1 MHKSVVS
8 RLASALH
15 DWGMIEKDSQT
26 RKLRIGEGAFRV
38 GSLFSQ
44 RGNLVRIATPH
55 MEKLVAATGQSSHLS
70 ILEGLRFLVVAT
82 VESPSALRVIMR
94 LGERRPLHCTAAGKL
109 FLANS
114 DELLDAVLAGK
125 LESFTPQTLTL
136 PAKLR
141 KVVAAIQ
148 KKRSRGMPAKAA
160 SGRARWRHRS
170 TTEAAGWSPR
180 CRLSTRSASWTAAS
194 ARALVRLRRRPR
206 SISHLS
212 SGTGP
217 SGCRGPTRS
226 GRDHN
231 RASTLPPP
239 KKIAA
244 ESRAMPGG
252 WIMIGEDLT
261 KSMSR
266 RCALAA
272 LGQAGRKDGNQAR
285 KLTTMPPSSKSTVG
299 IVVKAQ
305 SEQQD
310 GRLCSLN
317 QSMRLLLSG
326 CTRDCH

>member
-1 MHKSVVS
+1 MDETLPRKTVDKAMRILQAFSAAQPEFSVGELSERLGMHKSVVS

-148 KKRSRGMPAKAA
+148 KKEIAWNAGESSIGAGAVAA
-160 SGRARWRHRS
+160 PVHD
-170 TTEAAGWSPR
+170 
-180 CRLSTRSASWTAAS
+180 
-194 ARALVRLRRRPR
+194 
-206 SISHLS
+206 
-212 SGTGP
+212 
-217 SGCRGPTRS
+217 RS
-226 GRDHN
+226 GR
-231 RASTLPPP
+231 
-239 KKIAA
+239 
-244 ESRAMPGG
+244 MV
-252 WIMIGEDLT
+252 
-261 KSMSR
+261 
-266 RCALAA
+266 AA
-272 LGQAGRKDGNQAR
+272 L
-285 KLTTMPPSSKSTVG
+285 STVYPLG
-299 IVVKAQ
+299 VVDGCVRRRVGAVTSAAAQ
-305 SEQQD
+305 HISLEL
-310 GRLCSLN
+310 GYRPERLPRPN
-317 QSMRLLLSG
+317 KIR
-326 CTRDCH
+326 R

>member
-55 MEKLVAATGQSSHLS
+55 MEKLVAATGQSSSTRS
-70 ILEGLRFLVVAT
+70 ILEGLRRGFSLSRP

-125 LESFTPQTLTL
+125 LESFTPQTLTS

-148 KKRSRGMPAKAA
+148 KKRDRVECRRKQHRGGRGSGTGPRPKRPDGRRAVDCLPA
-160 SGRARWRHRS
+160 RR
-170 TTEAAGWSPR
+170 
-180 CRLSTRSASWTAAS
+180 SWTAAS
-194 ARALVRLRRRPR
+194 AGALVRLRQRPH

-212 SGTGP
+212 SGIGP

-226 GRDHN
+226 GGDHN
-231 RASTLPPP
+231 RASTLPRL

-244 ESRAMPGG
+244 ESRGMPGV
-252 WIMIGEDLT
+252 WIMIGEDLVQST
-261 KSMSR
+261 LR
-266 RCALAA
+266 RCALGA
-272 LGQAGRKDGNQAR
+272 LGQAMVLLATSAALQAE
-285 KLTTMPPSSKSTVG
+285 PPYPSRNVT
-299 IVVKAQ
+299 
-305 SEQQD
+305 
-310 GRLCSLN
+310 
-317 QSMRLLLSG
+317 LLVPIPPAHRP
-326 CTRDCH
+326 T